1 MSSPRRPLALLMRLF
16 SIAALL
22 TAVFFLVPLGI
33 PYLEN
38 AETYRVVRRIETIDR
53 QSTDFVRALVP
64 IKVSGHD
71 PSRWIIIVLAFIIS
85 RVFSRLARSFGGGEE
100 TRYDTGAAAAPQ
112 GESQV
117 NILAGGV
124 KSRQTL
130 LEIMAETKKKLESME
145 KDLAFLSIDVV
156 GSTEMKIGEDK
167 TQVEVD
173 FREYMKFIESTV
185 AAQGSLTS
193 AWTPDGVMIC
203 FPSPE
208 QALTAAQNVIS
219 GLVGFNKNMKTIKA
233 NFRVRCGIN
242 AGRVYY
248 DRSMSME
255 QMSDRVIDIAG
266 HVQKY
271 ASPNTVGIAK
281 PAVRRLSTREGLKDT
296 GKEVDGHEVY
306 QWSRSS
312 ATG

>member
-1 MSSPRRPLALLMRLF
+1 MSAVARPLASLLRLF
-16 SIAALL
+16 SIAALVV
-22 TAVFFLVPLGI
+22 AVFFLLPFGF
-33 PYLEN
+33 PYLDN
-38 AETYRVVRRIETIDR
+38 AETYRVVRRISAIDKE
-53 QSTDFVRALVP
+53 STDFVRALVP
-64 IKVSGHD
+64 VKVGGHD
-71 PSRWIIIVLAFIIS
+71 LSRWILIALAFIVS
-85 RVFSRLARSFGGGEE
+85 RVFSRLARAFGAGQEI
-100 TRYDTGAAAAPQ
+100 RYDTGGTASPDAGAT
-112 GESQV
+112 V

-156 GSTEMKIGEDK
+156 GSTEMKVGEDK

-173 FREYMKFIESTV
+173 FREYVKFVDTTV
-185 AAQGSLTS
+185 AAQGALTS

-203 FPSPE
+203 FPSAE
-208 QALTAAQNVIS
+208 AALTAAQNVLN
-219 GLVGFNKNMKTIKA
+219 GLQGFNKNVKTIKK

-248 DRSMSME
+248 DRSVSME

-271 ASPNTVGIAK
+271 ALPNTVGIAK
-281 PAVRRLSTREGLKDT
+281 PAVRRLPTREGLKAT
-296 GKEVDGHEVY
+296 GKEVDEHEIY
-306 QWSRSS
+306 QWSRQ
-312 ATG
+312 